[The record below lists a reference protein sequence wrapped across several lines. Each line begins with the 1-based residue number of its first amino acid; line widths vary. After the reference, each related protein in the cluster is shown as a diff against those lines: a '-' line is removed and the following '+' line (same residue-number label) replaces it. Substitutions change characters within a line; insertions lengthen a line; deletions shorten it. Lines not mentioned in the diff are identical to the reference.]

1 MEINSESGI
10 RIPHCLDMT
19 TLKIIAAVSML
30 IDHIG
35 CVLFPRIY
43 WLRGIG
49 RLAMPIYC
57 FGISEGLAHT
67 SDRKN
72 YLFRMGLFSLISE
85 VPFDLAFNGGP
96 ELYSQNVMLTF
107 FCAIAGIMA
116 YEAIR
121 KISPSFI
128 FSLLAVAAAVAFAAA
143 AKYMRTD
150 YGEFGVILVYVLYFT
165 RRYPVYQLLAGALTV
180 CVCCWMD
187 FEMICLPAFLLLL
200 FYNGEKG
207 KDLKYF
213 FYYFYP
219 FHLLVLAL
227 IDRLT

>member
-1 MEINSESGI
+1 MEISRPETGSKRG
-10 RIPHCLDMT
+10 LDMT
-19 TLKIIAAVSML
+19 TLKMIAAVSML

-35 CVLFPRIY
+35 CIFFPRQY

-57 FGISEGLAHT
+57 FGISEGLAYS
-67 SDRKN
+67 SDRKK
-72 YLFRMGLFSLISE
+72 YLLRMGLFSLISE

-96 ELYSQNVMLTF
+96 EIYSQNVILTF
-107 FCAIAGIMA
+107 FCAIAGIIL
-116 YEAIR
+116 YEKLR
-121 KISPSFI
+121 SMSSSPLFTI
-128 FSLLAVAAAVAFAAA
+128 LAVAGAAAFAAA
-143 AKYMRTD
+143 ARFLRTD

-165 RRYPVYQLLAGALTV
+165 RRFPDYRLLAAALTV
-180 CVCCWMD
+180 CICCWKD
-187 FEMICLPAFLLLL
+187 YEMVCLPAFLILN

-219 FHLLVLAL
+219 FHLFVLAL
-227 IDRLT
+227 INMFI